1 MHISLKRHRTIVAV
15 LVVLLATLFVIG
27 VLAFLDVGI
36 FKHERVAAPV
46 TPGEV
51 SVDTAS
57 STKFLVDEEVVVI
70 KAATAK
76 AEIVLPIKRTLFEYV
91 QVTDG
96 CAVHFVGECLN
107 VRSGPGIDFPV
118 ITQLRNGIILKVGG
132 EVERDGLTWYKIVF
146 DEFVRYP
153 NRIKGDWYIA
163 APYVRVLLDE
173 GEKTSWEDGTATTS
187 KRIVVNRTKQTL
199 TAYNGDTIFMDIAV
213 STGLEL
219 SPTPRGEFTIF
230 KKTPSRYMQ
239 GPIPGVAEQ
248 YYDMPGV
255 PWNLYFTHGGAV
267 IHGTYWHD
275 SFGTAY
281 SHGCVNLPPDQAEK
295 LYHFAT
301 LGTKV
306 IVVD

>member
-1 MHISLKRHRTIVAV
+1 MYISLKRHLTFVAV
-15 LVVLLATLFVIG
+15 LVVLLATLFVMG

-36 FKHERVAAPV
+36 FKNERVAAPV

-57 STKFLVDEEVVVI
+57 STKFLLDEEVVVI
-70 KAATAK
+70 KAATAT

-153 NRIKGDWYIA
+153 DRIKGDWYIA

-173 GEKTSWEDGTATTS
+173 GEKTSWEDGTATTT

-199 TAYNGDTIFMDIAV
+199 TAYNGD
-213 STGLEL
+213 
-219 SPTPRGEFTIF
+219 TIF